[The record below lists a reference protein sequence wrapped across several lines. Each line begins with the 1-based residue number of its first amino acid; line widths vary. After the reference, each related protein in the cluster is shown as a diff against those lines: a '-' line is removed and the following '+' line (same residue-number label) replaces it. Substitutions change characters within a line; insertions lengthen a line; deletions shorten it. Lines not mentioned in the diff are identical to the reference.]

1 MNLTRASWA
10 VAAVPGGTPWRRG
23 HPASQGSERRP
34 WGAAPRARATGRLRA
49 CGGGS
54 AYTSHEGDVKT
65 ATGSKTRHVQTAQ
78 SDEDGRAGLGAPSLG
93 APSPFYPRPRAARG
107 RRVRPADGRNEAG
120 RAPENGRC
128 RRGAVLTPPLPP
140 APEPNGRPAGSQVRL
155 GGLGGACDGAGP
167 AGGSGDAE
175 GGSRSL
181 TRHSPTPRTQN
192 PEHRWPGPNTR
203 WPRGAARPA
212 PGRPDHCRPGS
223 DAVPTLS
230 AEGAVSAPPT
240 GAKANGP

>member
-78 SDEDGRAGLGAPSLG
+78 SDEDGRAG
-93 APSPFYPRPRAARG
+93 
-107 RRVRPADGRNEAG
+107 AG
-120 RAPENGRC
+120 G
-128 RRGAVLTPPLPP
+128 PLPLLP
-140 APEPNGRPAGSQVRL
+140 PPPG
-155 GGLGGACDGAGP
+155 GAGP
-167 AGGSGDAE
+167 ARPPCRRPERGRTRPRERTLSPRCGSYPATAPSPGTERQTRWVPGPAWWPGGRLRRGWTSGGSGDAE

-212 PGRPDHCRPGS
+212 PGRPDRCRPGS
-223 DAVPTLS
+223 DAVPTRS

>member
-1 MNLTRASWA
+1 M
-10 VAAVPGGTPWRRG
+10 GTPLPRG
-23 HPASQGSERRP
+23 VSAGRWGPPPAH
-34 WGAAPRARATGRLRA
+34 APP
-49 CGGGS
+49 GGS
-54 AYTSHEGDVKT
+54 APAEGALPTPPTKGTLKLQLVQRPDTCRPPSPTRT
-65 ATGSKTRHVQTAQ
+65 AGP
-78 SDEDGRAGLGAPSLG
+78 GLG
-93 APSPFYPRPRAARG
+93 APSPFYLRPRAARG
-107 RRVRPADGRNEAG
+107 RRVRPADGQNEAG

-175 GGSRSL
+175 GGSWSL

-212 PGRPDHCRPGS
+212 PGRPDRCRPGS
-223 DAVPTLS
+223 DAVPTRS